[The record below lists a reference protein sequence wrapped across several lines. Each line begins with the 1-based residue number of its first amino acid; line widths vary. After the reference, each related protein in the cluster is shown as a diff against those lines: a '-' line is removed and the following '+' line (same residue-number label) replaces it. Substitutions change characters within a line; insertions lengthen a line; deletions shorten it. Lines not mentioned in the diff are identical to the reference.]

1 MPTTP
6 NAYAVFGSSLWDTYL
21 FLLNAE
27 MIQVDRVNGVQLV
40 FNGCQASVNSPLGS
54 DKFKTF
60 SPGWK
65 IFLAYR
71 FFNGAV
77 QGMNGEFIRTHLTVL
92 ALHGSF

>member
-1 MPTTP
+1 MPRTR
-6 NAYAVFGSSLWDTYL
+6 NAYVVFRSSRWD
-21 FLLNAE
+21 LLSLENVE

-65 IFLAYR
+65 IFLVYR

-77 QGMNGEFIRTHLTVL
+77 QGLNGEFIRTYLTVL
-92 ALHGSF
+92 ALHGAL

>member
-1 MPTTP
+1 MPRSR
-6 NAYAVFGSSLWDTYL
+6 NAYVVFRSSRWDL
-21 FLLNAE
+21 LSLLNAE

-40 FNGCQASVNSPLGS
+40 FNRCQASVNSPLGS

-65 IFLAYR
+65 IFLVYR

-77 QGMNGEFIRTHLTVL
+77 QGLNGEFIRTQLTVL
-92 ALHGSF
+92 ALHGAL

>member
-1 MPTTP
+1 MPRTR
-6 NAYAVFGSSLWDTYL
+6 NAYVVFRSSRCDRLS
-21 FLLNAE
+21 LLNAE

-92 ALHGSF
+92 ALHGAF

>member
-1 MPTTP
+1 MPRTR
-6 NAYAVFGSSLWDTYL
+6 NAYVVFRSSRCDRLS
-21 FLLNAE
+21 LLNAE

-40 FNGCQASVNSPLGS
+40 FNRCQASVNSPLGS

-65 IFLAYR
+65 IFFAYL

-77 QGMNGEFIRTHLTVL
+77 QGMNGEFIRAHLTVL
-92 ALHGSF
+92 ALHGAL

>member
-1 MPTTP
+1 MPRAR
-6 NAYAVFGSSLWDTYL
+6 NAYVVFRSSRWD
-21 FLLNAE
+21 LLSLQNAE

-40 FNGCQASVNSPLGS
+40 FNRCQASVNSPLGS

-77 QGMNGEFIRTHLTVL
+77 QGMNGEFIRTHFTVL
-92 ALHGSF
+92 ALHGTL

>member
-1 MPTTP
+1 MPRTR
-6 NAYAVFGSSLWDTYL
+6 NAYVVFRSSRCDRLS
-21 FLLNAE
+21 LLNAE

-77 QGMNGEFIRTHLTVL
+77 QGMN
-92 ALHGSF
+92 